1 MDGNKRNKRTKGQR
15 EKGAKGQRRKETG
28 DRRQIKKVTGGQGG
42 IKGGREASG
51 DDRGG
56 LLYSFVF
63 KGAKLWVWDYSR
75 YAEIN
80 RGKAGTG
87 SWDTVWGN

>member
-1 MDGNKRNKRTKGQR
+1 MGIKGIKGQKGKETRDKREETKG
-15 EKGAKGQRRKETG
+15 
-28 DRRQIKKVTGGQGG
+28 QIKKVTGGQGG